1 MPINNFIIN
10 KQYVLLR
17 TQTKIKRTERHT
29 SLPSYCHTAYRNC
42 RHNRIAACRRTLVR
56 LMCTTGNGNARNC
69 RVMPP
74 ACSKPRHLSRKLT
87 SCLTQISLA
96 LSLSISLSLSLSL
109 SHTHTHTNLLTCCL
123 QRQQW
128 GLGNKALK
136 TIYEG
141 AVVLILTYGAPI
153 WVEAIRKNKNLA
165 KYKRIQ
171 RLLNIKI
178 AKAYRTISYD
188 ASCVIA
194 GVRPIKITLE
204 QRFKRVWQQKLSI

>member
-1 MPINNFIIN
+1 VVQTLRMLNKCLTALMPINNFIIN

-109 SHTHTHTNLLTCCL
+109 SHTHT
-123 QRQQW
+123 Q
-128 GLGNKALK
+128 
-136 TIYEG
+136 
-141 AVVLILTYGAPI
+141 TY
-153 WVEAIRKNKNLA
+153 
-165 KYKRIQ
+165 
-171 RLLNIKI
+171 
-178 AKAYRTISYD
+178 
-188 ASCVIA
+188 
-194 GVRPIKITLE
+194 
-204 QRFKRVWQQKLSI
+204 